1 MAGGTIRLIGSLLSA
16 ALLAVATPA
25 VLLVLAAS
33 AAADDGL
40 PDPMVLLSQ
49 KPDTRMPGPPPPPS
63 NGDPKLNRGNKT
75 TGKAADKKS
84 GDGMPGP
91 PPPGDDPKLD
101 QGGGQGNQGKGAKK
115 EAPPD
120 GMPGPAPGSAPGDS
134 DPKLDRKKTGA
145 PTGTDPALSAGGF
158 PKHKIT
164 GSIGLEVRAFP
175 LAPIH
180 AGQKPQTAGLFG
192 EIEYSLQLKNNLR
205 FTLKPFFRWD
215 ATDQERTHFDLREA
229 YLLKVWKKPR
239 LELRFGVDKVF
250 WGVTES
256 VHLVDIINQDDLVE
270 NVDGEDKLGQP
281 MLAITVPRKWGAVS
295 VYLLPYFR
303 PRTFPGRGGRLRSA
317 LRVEPDTAVFGD
329 SRLRHWHPDFA
340 LRYSHTIKAFDIGL
354 HYFRGTTRDPAFRL
368 GFNGRELV
376 LVPVYEQIDQM
387 GVDAQFT
394 KGPWL
399 LKLEAIARLR
409 QKNAVFR
416 EEDYVSV
423 AGGFE
428 YTFYRIFKTNADLG
442 VLGEYLYDSRGRRA
456 GTPFQNDIF
465 VGFRVALNN
474 PQDTQ
479 LLAGAIQD
487 LRSPERSFFV
497 EASTRIGSRW
507 KLTLEARLF
516 AQSRPTSPLFSVRRD
531 NVFILELTYNFS
543 RAWTGGVLK
552 RKR

>member
-1 MAGGTIRLIGSLLSA
+1 MAAARKTRLIGALPAA
-16 ALLAVATPA
+16 ALLAFAAPA
-25 VLLVLAAS
+25 F
-33 AAADDGL
+33 ADDGL
-40 PDPMVLLSQ
+40 PDPQKLLAQ
-49 KPDTRMPGPPPPPS
+49 QPDTRMPGPPPPPA
-63 NGDPKLNRGNKT
+63 DPKLNQGGASKT
-75 TGKAADKKS
+75 TSGAKSKTPAGKAA

-91 PPPGDDPKLD
+91 PPPGDDPSLN
-101 QGGGQGNQGKGAKK
+101 QGGQGKTGGGKK

-120 GMPGPAPGSAPGDS
+120 GMPGPAPGST
-134 DPKLDRKKTGA
+134 DPKLNQKKSGA
-145 PTGTDPALSAGGF
+145 PAKTDPGLRSAGF

-164 GSIGLEVRAFP
+164 GSIGAEVRAFP

-192 EIEYSLQLKNNLR
+192 EIEYALQLRNNLR
-205 FTLKPFFRWD
+205 FTVKPFFRWD

-256 VHLVDIINQDDLVE
+256 AHLVDIINQDDLVE

-281 MLAITVPRKWGAVS
+281 MLALTVPRTWGTVS
-295 VYLLPYFR
+295 VYFLPYFR
-303 PRTFPGRGGRLRSA
+303 TRTFPGRGGRLRSA

-329 SRLRHWHPDFA
+329 SKLRHWHPDFA
-340 LRYSHTIKAFDIGL
+340 LRYSHTIKAFDVGL

-368 GFNGRELV
+368 GLNGREPV
-376 LVPVYEQIDQM
+376 LVPVYEQIDQA
-387 GVDAQFT
+387 GLDAQFT

-428 YTFYRIFKTNADLG
+428 YTFFRIFKSNADLG
-442 VLGEYLYDSRGRRA
+442 VLGEYLYDSRQRRA
-456 GTPFQNDIF
+456 GTPFQNDLF
-465 VGFRVALNN
+465 AGVRLALNN

-479 LLAGAIQD
+479 VLAGAIQD
-487 LRSPERSFFV
+487 MRSPERSFFV
-497 EASTRIGSRW
+497 EASTRIGSAW
-507 KLTLEARLF
+507 KLSVEARLF
-516 AQSRPTSPLFSVRRD
+516 TQTRPTSALFSVRRD
-531 NVFILELTYNFS
+531 NVFMVELTYNFS
-543 RAWTGGVLK
+543 RAWTGGVFK